1 MSHKVAQAANGQ
13 AKANS
18 AMQITPSAEAPRSL
32 VSAFLRHPNAANL
45 LMVLM
50 IIFGLFTLG
59 RINTQFFPTIERN
72 TVTVT
77 VVWEGAS
84 PEDVEANILSIV
96 EPEVRF
102 VDGVDEMDSYARE
115 GNGSVILTFEEG
127 YDMREAIAD
136 VEEAARA
143 ISNLPEDAEE
153 PTVGVS
159 NFFDRV
165 ASISISGEVS
175 EATIRRWAKQ
185 IRDDLTSRGIDRVT
199 FTGLRTAEMHVAIS
213 DYDLRR
219 LGLSMDEVS
228 QAIAQASRDLPSGNL
243 DGAVERQLRTVA
255 DEITVRSLGGVEVR
269 SLPTGEK
276 VFLRDIATI
285 TNTFNDSGV
294 KGVSGDGLAIE
305 LDIMAT
311 PTADTLTSNS
321 ILQDYVEEIRPQ
333 LPNNLT
339 MQVYE
344 VRAAALYDRIMLLV
358 ENGLTGL
365 AIVLVVLFLFLN
377 ARIAFW
383 VAAGIPVAV
392 LATIGLMYVFGETI
406 NMFSLFGLIMMLG
419 IIVDDAIVVGEH
431 TDTRLAMGDDPVT
444 AAENGVGA
452 MFVPVMAALTTTL
465 ATFLPLFMIGG
476 TIGQIISV
484 LPIVVAAV
492 ALSSLVECFFVLPGH
507 LAHSLGNR
515 RPPRWSWWRVFFISL
530 SVAVFAAGFLTR
542 LAGEGGLLSSV
553 AIITWFDDWRSQFL
567 YYETGLIVALFALAI
582 GLGVEGIIRFISGNA
597 AARGA
602 SEESAFRRNFDA
614 GFDWVRTGPFNFLVT
629 MAWRWRYVTLSVAT
643 GLVLVVAVGL
653 VMSRQ
658 VGFVFFPSPES
669 DNISASV
676 IAHPG
681 TPQEELNAAVRAYEQ
696 ALRRAEARLT
706 AETGEDLIQ
715 ATFVTVGSSGR
726 SQGDNLARIKVQLA
740 TSERRSVRTP
750 DIVRAWQQ
758 EAPTLTSIRRFAIRQ
773 SRAGPPGADVDLELR
788 GDSIAILKEAA
799 VEATEI
805 ISSIEGLSGVE
816 DDLPYGKPE
825 MVMTLTPR
833 GSSLGFNLESVGRQV
848 RNAIEGTTATRF
860 VRGDDEVAVRLT
872 METGR
877 AGTAALRE
885 MYLRSPEGNDVPLM
899 EIVALD
905 ERQGFS
911 AIQRSNG
918 RTTIS
923 VTADI
928 NTEVTT
934 TDEVVEFLVESGE
947 MDALAAK
954 YNLEYGFGGR
964 SREQAEAFSDL
975 WYGTLVA
982 MAVIYIILAWVFGSY
997 FTPFAVMMII
1007 PLGAVGAIFGHWV
1020 MDFQLTML
1028 SLVGLLGLS
1037 GILVNDSIILVSRL
1051 QERLQLGEDL
1061 ETAAIGASRDR
1072 FRAVLLTSLTTIGGL
1087 IPLLF
1092 ETSLQAQFLK
1102 PMAIT
1107 MVFGLASATILVLF
1121 LVPVFIGIGRDVK
1134 TAFIALYGERR
1145 LPRLIPGE

>member
-1 MSHKVAQAANGQ
+1 
-13 AKANS
+13 
-18 AMQITPSAEAPRSL
+18 MQIAPSSEAPRSL

-45 LMVLM
+45 LMILM

-72 TVTVT
+72 SVTVS
-77 VVWEGAS
+77 VAWDGAS
-84 PEDVEANILSIV
+84 PEDVEANVLTIV

-115 GNGSVILTFEEG
+115 GTGSVTLTFEEG

-153 PTVGVS
+153 PQVS
-159 NFFDRV
+159 VSTFFDRV
-165 ASISISGEVS
+165 ASISIAGDVS
-175 EATIRRWAKQ
+175 EATIRRWAKK

-199 FTGLRTAEMHVAIS
+199 FTGLRNAEMHVAIS
-213 DYDLRR
+213 DYELRR
-219 LGLSMDEVS
+219 LGLSIDEVS
-228 QAIAQASRDLPSGNL
+228 QAIAQSTRDLPSGNL

-255 DEITVRSLGGVEVR
+255 DDIDIRSLGAIEVR

-276 VFLRDIATI
+276 ILLRDIATI
-285 TNTFNDSGV
+285 TNTFDDSGV
-294 KGVSGDGLAIE
+294 KGLSGDGLAIE

-333 LPNNLT
+333 LPANLE

-344 VRAAALYDRIMLLV
+344 VAAAALSDRIMLLV

-365 AIVLVVLFLFLN
+365 AIVLVVLFIFLN
-377 ARIAFW
+377 ARVAFW

-431 TDTRLAMGDDPVT
+431 TDTRLAMGDDPLT

-465 ATFLPLFMIGG
+465 ATFLPLFMITG

-484 LPIVVAAV
+484 LPMVVAAV
-492 ALSSLVECFFVLPGH
+492 ALASMVECFFVLPGH

-515 RPPRWSWWRVFFISL
+515 KPPRWSWWRVFFIAL
-530 SVAVFAAGFLTR
+530 CITVFAVGFLTR
-542 LAGEGGLLSSV
+542 LAGEGGLLSSMPMI
-553 AIITWFDDWRSQFL
+553 ARFEDWRAQFPYSSTAIGVAL
-567 YYETGLIVALFALAI
+567 AALLIAVAVEGLIRLLR
-582 GLGVEGIIRFISGNA
+582 GGSGG
-597 AARGA
+597 GA
-602 SEESAFRRNFDA
+602 YEESAFRRNFDA
-614 GFDWVRTGPFNFLVT
+614 GFDWVRTGPFNWLVT
-629 MAWRWRYVTLSVAT
+629 MAWRWRYITIALST
-643 GLVLVVAVGL
+643 GLVMVVAVGL

-669 DNISASV
+669 DNISAS
-676 IAHPG
+676 IITHPG
-681 TPQEELNAAVRAYEQ
+681 TPQEALNEAVRAYEQ
-696 ALRRAEARLT
+696 ALRRAEAKLT
-706 AETGEDLIQ
+706 SESGEQLIA

-726 SQGDNLARIKVQLA
+726 SQGDNLARIKVQLT
-740 TSERRSVRTP
+740 TSEYRTVRTP
-750 DIVRAWQQ
+750 DIVRAWRQ
-758 EAPTLTSIRRFAIRQ
+758 EAPTLTSVSRFAIRQ

-788 GDSIAILKEAA
+788 GDSIAVLKEAA
-799 VEATEI
+799 VVATDI
-805 ISSIEGLSGVE
+805 IASIDGLSGVE

-825 MVMTLTPR
+825 MIMTLTPR
-833 GSSLGFNLESVGRQV
+833 GTSLGFTLDSVGRQV
-848 RNAIEGTTATRF
+848 RNAIEGTTALRF
-860 VRGDDEVAVRLT
+860 ARGDDEVSIQLT

-877 AGTAALRE
+877 EGTAALRE
-885 MYLRSPEGNDVPLM
+885 MYLRSPDGNDVPLM

-911 AIQRSNG
+911 AIQRSEG

-928 NTEVTT
+928 NSDVTT
-934 TDEVVEFLVESGE
+934 TDEVVDYLRQSGE
-947 MDALAAK
+947 LDALAAR
-954 YNLEYGFGGR
+954 YDLDYGFGGR
-964 SREQAEAFSDL
+964 SREQAKAFADL
-975 WYGTLVA
+975 WYGTAVA

-997 FTPFAVMMII
+997 FTPFAVMLII
-1007 PLGAVGAIFGHWV
+1007 PLGAVGAIFGHWI
-1020 MDFQLTML
+1020 MGFQLTML

-1051 QERLQLGEDL
+1051 QERLKLGEDL

-1092 ETSLQAQFLK
+1092 ETSVQAQFLK

-1107 MVFGLASATILVLF
+1107 MVFGLATATVLVLF
-1121 LVPVFIGIGRDVK
+1121 LVPVFIGIGSDVRS
-1134 TAFIALYGERR
+1134 ALVAIYGERR
-1145 LPRLIPGE
+1145 LPRLMPGE

>member
-1 MSHKVAQAANGQ
+1 
-13 AKANS
+13 
-18 AMQITPSAEAPRSL
+18 MQIAPSTEAPRSL

-72 TVTVT
+72 TVTVAIT
-77 VVWEGAS
+77 WEGAS
-84 PEDVEANILSIV
+84 PEDVEANILTVV
-96 EPEVRF
+96 EPELRF
-102 VDGVDEMDSYARE
+102 INGLDEMDSYARE
-115 GNGSVILTFEEG
+115 GSGSVILTFEED
-127 YDMREAIAD
+127 YDMREALAD

-143 ISNLPEDAEE
+143 LSNLPDDAEDAKV
-153 PTVGVS
+153 TVS

-165 ASISISGEVS
+165 ASISIAGDVS
-175 EATIRRWAKQ
+175 EATIRRWAKR

-199 FTGLRTAEMHVAIS
+199 FTGMRSAEMHVAIS

-219 LGLSMDEVS
+219 LSLSIDDVS

-255 DEITVRSLGGVEVR
+255 ADIDVRSLGEIEIR

-276 VFLRDIATI
+276 ILLRDIATI
-285 TNTFNDSGV
+285 TNTFDDSGV
-294 KGVSGDGLAIE
+294 KGISGDGLAIE

-321 ILQDYVEEIRPQ
+321 ILQDYVAEIRPQ
-333 LPNNLT
+333 LPANLE

-344 VRAAALYDRIMLLV
+344 VRAAALNDRIMLLV

-365 AIVLVVLFLFLN
+365 TIVLVVLFLFLN

-392 LATIGLMYVFGETI
+392 LATIGLMYAFGETI

-431 TDTRLAMGDDPVT
+431 TDTRLAMGDDPMS

-452 MFVPVMAALTTTL
+452 MFVPVTAALTTTL

-484 LPIVVAAV
+484 LPVVVTAV
-492 ALSSLVECFFVLPGH
+492 ALASLVECFFVLPGH
-507 LAHSLGNR
+507 LAHSLDR
-515 RPPRWSWWRVFFISL
+515 QRPPRWSWWRVFFI
-530 SVAVFAAGFLTR
+530 AMFITVFAAGFLTR
-542 LAGEGGLLSSV
+542 LSGEGGLLESFPV
-553 AIITWFDDWRSQFL
+553 IARFDAWRGQFPF
-567 YYETGLIVALFALAI
+567 YETALLVTGVALGIALLI
-582 GLGVEGIIRFISGNA
+582 ELFVKLLN
-597 AARGA
+597 RGA
-602 SEESAFRRNFDA
+602 AGRGPNEVSAFRRNFDA
-614 GFDWVRTGPFNFLVT
+614 GFDWVRHGPFNWLVT
-629 MAWRWRYVTLSVAT
+629 MAWRWRYVTIALSAGMVM
-643 GLVLVVAVGL
+643 VFAVGL

-669 DNISASV
+669 ENISASV

-681 TPQEELNAAVRAYEQ
+681 TPQDQLNEAVRAYEQ
-696 ALRRAEARLT
+696 ALRRAEAKLT
-706 AETGEDLIQ
+706 SGSGEELIE

-726 SQGDNLARIKVQLA
+726 SQGDNLARIKVQLTTA
-740 TSERRSVRTP
+740 ERRTVRTP
-750 DIVRAWQQ
+750 EIIRAWQ
-758 EAPTLTSIRRFAIRQ
+758 EEVPTLTSIRRFSIRQ

-788 GDSIAILKEAA
+788 GNSIAILKEAA
-799 VEATEI
+799 VEATDI
-805 ISSIEGLSGVE
+805 LSAVEGLSGVE

-833 GSSLGFNLESVGRQV
+833 GTSLGFTLESVGRQV
-848 RNAIEGTTATRF
+848 RNAIEGTTAIRF
-860 VRGDDEVAVRLT
+860 ARGDDEVAVRLT

-885 MYLRSPEGNDVPLM
+885 MYLRSPDGNDVPLM

-911 AIQRSNG
+911 AIQRSDG

-928 NTEVTT
+928 DIEVTT
-934 TDEVVEFLVESGE
+934 TDEVVDFLQASGRL
-947 MDALAAK
+947 DALAAK
-954 YNLEYGFGGR
+954 YNLDYGFGGR
-964 SREQAEAFSDL
+964 SREQAEAFADL
-975 WYGTLVA
+975 GYGTAVA

-997 FTPFAVMMII
+997 SMPFAVMLII
-1007 PLGAVGAIFGHWV
+1007 PLGAVGAVFGHWV
-1020 MDFQLTML
+1020 MGFQLTIL

-1051 QERLQLGEDL
+1051 QERLKLGEDL

-1107 MVFGLASATILVLF
+1107 MVFGLATATVLVLF
-1121 LVPVFIGIGRDVK
+1121 LVPVFIGIGRDIK
-1134 TAFIALYGERR
+1134 RGFIAVYGDRR
-1145 LPRLIPGE
+1145 LPRLAPGE